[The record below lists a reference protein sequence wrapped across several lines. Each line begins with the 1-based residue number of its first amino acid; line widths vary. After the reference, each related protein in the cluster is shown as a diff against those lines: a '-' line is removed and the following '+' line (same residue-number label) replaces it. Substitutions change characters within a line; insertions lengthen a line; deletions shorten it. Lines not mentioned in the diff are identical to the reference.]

1 MRDSCKRVEPTHW
14 AFVPN
19 DVVSAPQQNLHDD
32 WSCLGSA
39 NFDKLSFRVNK
50 EMNLSSSAPEFTNQ
64 VLHEIFYPDFEEAID
79 LTAPLHED
87 WDNTFALIVA
97 SQL

>member
-1 MRDSCKRVEPTHW
+1 MNKANVIAANTLLKYGARVWVYPGMSHVK
-14 AFVPN
+14 AAVF
-19 DVVSAPQQNLHDD
+19 DG

-64 VLHEIFYPDFEEAID
+64 VLHEIFYNFVNSKK
-79 LTAPLHED
+79 L
-87 WDNTFALIVA
+87 
-97 SQL
+97 